1 MKKISIKTAVITFL
15 LSSVIITALIL
26 GALSITSI
34 KKSTDQA
41 TDKYTTAMND
51 GYKTEIRSEVE
62 TAIAVLQAE
71 YNKYKAGTITKAQA
85 KENAKETVRN
95 MRYRED
101 GSGYFWIDDTNY
113 ILIMHPIL
121 TKQEGDNRK
130 NITDK
135 NGVHIIQEILLTVND
150 KNADGYNE
158 FYFTKSDGKTV
169 APKLAYSQ
177 IFKPWGWVIST
188 GNYVDDMQ
196 SEMKQTTDNLNQ
208 LYTNMHRSFMIVAIV
223 ILIIIGVLGAVFGT
237 YLCNPIH
244 RLADIAKD
252 ISLGRINTNLQ
263 RISGKNEISTLQ
275 NSFCDLLETFKNQA
289 DTISRLSDGD
299 LSVTIIPKSE
309 DDVVGNAL
317 NTLVAKNHTAFSN
330 MSLAADQIAQGS
342 FQIADA
348 SKNLAD
354 GASQQA
360 SAIEQISTSVSEI
373 ADKSRNNATEVS
385 DVQGLITDAA
395 NAIISGNEKMLEMM
409 DAMKEIKSG
418 LEEIQK
424 IIKVIDDIAFNT
436 NILALNAS
444 VEASRAGE
452 HGKGFVVVAEEVRNL
467 AGRSAE
473 ASKQTA
479 EMIEDSISR
488 VQKGVALARDTE
500 ESLQIIS
507 ELVKRITESG
517 DTIAKVSDEQAQS
530 ASQINDALMQISQ
543 ITQTN
548 SATSEECAAASEE
561 LSAQTRTLH
570 SQIASFKL

>member
-1 MKKISIKTAVITFL
+1 M
-15 LSSVIITALIL
+15 
-26 GALSITSI
+26 
-34 KKSTDQA
+34 
-41 TDKYTTAMND
+41 
-51 GYKTEIRSEVE
+51 
-62 TAIAVLQAE
+62 
-71 YNKYKAGTITKAQA
+71 
-85 KENAKETVRN
+85 
-95 MRYRED
+95 
-101 GSGYFWIDDTNY
+101 
-113 ILIMHPIL
+113 
-121 TKQEGDNRK
+121 
-130 NITDK
+130 
-135 NGVHIIQEILLTVND
+135 VH
-150 KNADGYNE
+150 
-158 FYFTKSDGKTV
+158 
-169 APKLAYSQ
+169 
-177 IFKPWGWVIST
+177 
-188 GNYVDDMQ
+188 
-196 SEMKQTTDNLNQ
+196 
-208 LYTNMHRSFMIVAIV
+208 H
-223 ILIIIGVLGAVFGT
+223 
-237 YLCNPIH
+237 
-244 RLADIAKD
+244 
-252 ISLGRINTNLQ
+252 
-263 RISGKNEISTLQ
+263 
-275 NSFCDLLETFKNQA
+275 
-289 DTISRLSDGD
+289 SRQ
-299 LSVTIIPKSE
+299 VP
-309 DDVVGNAL
+309 
-317 NTLVAKNHTAFSN
+317 
-330 MSLAADQIAQGS
+330 
-342 FQIADA
+342 
-348 SKNLAD
+348 
-354 GASQQA
+354 
-360 SAIEQISTSVSEI
+360 IEQISTSVSEI

-418 LEEIQK
+418 SEEIQK

>member
-71 YNKYKAGTITKAQA
+71 YNKYKAGTITEAQA

-135 NGVHIIQEILLTVND
+135 NGVHIIQEILSTVND

-223 ILIIIGVLGAVFGT
+223 ILIIIGAVFGT

-418 LEEIQK
+418 SEEIQK

>member
-71 YNKYKAGTITKAQA
+71 YNKYKAGTITEAQA

-121 TKQEGDNRK
+121 TKQ
-130 NITDK
+130 
-135 NGVHIIQEILLTVND
+135 GVHIIQEILSTVND

-418 LEEIQK
+418 SEEIQK